1 MADVLLCVVLLTLA
15 LFMVAAGFSMLV
27 LTEIIKAEDVRRW
40 FNRKRRS
47 NRSVEQGIN
56 DG

>member
-1 MADVLLCVVLLTLA
+1 MADVLLCVVLLTLT

-27 LTEIIKAEDVRRW
+27 LTEIVKAEDVRRW

-47 NRSVEQGIN
+47 NRSVE
-56 DG
+56 